1 MSFRLFIYYCA
12 LCGGWAAFF
21 GWILGKLIYP
31 QNEIGK
37 TGIRGMF
44 LGMLVALG
52 LSLVDAL
59 WNVSFKQVGAVLQRV
74 GVAVLVG
81 CVGGLLGGILG
92 QYLYQPT
99 EAGSVTEKLFTIL
112 LIFGWALTGLLLGFA
127 QGFMAGRILIG
138 LIAGP
143 LSGLLLSI
151 LGVVLLGRPALAFI
165 FGWVLTGLLLGTSI
179 GVFEVLSSIIR
190 QQDLQGAKKKLLKGL
205 IGGTTGG
212 LVGGILALLLR
223 SAWEK
228 ILNNPPDTER
238 VLSPTAWGFVALG
251 MCIGLLIGLA
261 QVILKEAWIKV
272 EKGRRA
278 GREMILTKERT
289 TIGRAESCDIG
300 LFGDNQIEK
309 LHAAIL
315 LTGNRYYLEDA
326 ATPTGTYVNDRKVMG
341 RVPLQS
347 GDLIRVGNSV
357 LCFRERQKRSN
368 GQLQPR

>member
-21 GWILGKLIYP
+21 GWILGRLFSP
-31 QNEIGK
+31 HNDIGRA
-37 TGIRGMF
+37 GIRGMF

-59 WNVSFKQVGAVLQRV
+59 WNVSFKQVGQVLQRV

-81 CVGGLLGGILG
+81 CVGGLLGGIIG
-92 QYLYQPT
+92 QLFF
-99 EAGSVTEKLFTIL
+99 GVTHSSIFYV
-112 LIFGWALTGLLLGFA
+112 FGWTLTGLL
-127 QGFMAGRILIG
+127 
-138 LIAGP
+138 
-143 LSGLLLSI
+143 
-151 LGVVLLGRPALAFI
+151 V
-165 FGWVLTGLLLGTSI
+165 GTSV
-179 GVFEVLSSIIR
+179 GVFELLSGIIR
-190 QQDLQGAKKKLLKGL
+190 QQDIQGAKKKLLKGL
-205 IGGTTGG
+205 IGGTVGG
-212 LVGGILALLLR
+212 VIGGILSLLLGA
-223 SAWEK
+223 AWAG
-228 ILNNPPDTER
+228 ILKVVDRDTAW
-238 VLSPTAWGFVALG
+238 SPTAWGFVALG
-251 MCIGLLIGLA
+251 MCIGLLVGLA

-326 ATPTGTYVNDRKVMG
+326 ATPAGTYVNDRKVMG

-347 GDLIRVGNSV
+347 GDMIRVGNSV
-357 LCFRERQKRSN
+357 LCFRERQKRN
-368 GQLQPR
+368 GQMQPQ